1 MLHVIICPQGS
12 AVTGN
17 SNGLQ
22 ANSNGNGIQPKS
34 DGLQPNTDGL
44 QPTCD
49 GLSFQD
55 GRWVRFDACPVALA
69 GTCRTGQAWPG
80 GGPKCLGE
88 QKFIGTVLFREE
100 TAEHGA
106 DGLSSCLNLKRPVQ
120 SSK

>member
-55 GRWVRFDACPVALA
+55 GRWVRFDACPHLPTLAHSHSQAPAAQGKHGLVVVLSALVSKNSLE
-69 GTCRTGQAWPG
+69 RSFSVKKRQNME
-80 GGPKCLGE
+80 L
-88 QKFIGTVLFREE
+88 
-100 TAEHGA
+100 TA
-106 DGLSSCLNLKRPVQ
+106 
-120 SSK
+120 